1 MKIDDVISTLKTNR
15 SGLSISQAKTRLEKN
30 GRNEFSKQKSTP
42 LALRFVKQIL
52 DPMIIILLVAAAVS
66 AVVSVANKESFAD
79 VFIILA
85 VVIINAILGVY
96 QETKAEKSIE
106 ALQEMTA
113 PTTNVI
119 RDGKKCC
126 ISSSDIVVGDIVI
139 LETGD
144 AVPAD
149 GRIIDSKLLQIEES
163 ALTGESLPI
172 NKLIDVLELKKSEDK
187 IDLADRKNMA
197 YMGSTVVYGR
207 GAMVVTATGMQ
218 TEMGKIA
225 GELQNVRETKT
236 PLQLKM
242 VQLSKIL
249 TWVVVIICLVVF
261 GLQLFSA
268 GALNTEVIISSFMIA
283 ISLAVA
289 AIPEGLPAVVTVALS
304 IGVSKMSQRNAII
317 RKLTA
322 VETLGCAQI
331 ICSDKTGTLTQ
342 NKMTVTDFFG
352 DEKMLKQA
360 MGLCND
366 AIVDSGEPTEKA
378 LFE

>member
-15 SGLSISQAKTRLEKN
+15 SGLSISQAKSRLEKN
-30 GRNEFSKQKSTP
+30 GKNEFSKQKSTP

-106 ALQEMTA
+106 ALQQMTA
-113 PTTNVI
+113 PKTNVL

-163 ALTGESLPI
+163 ALTGESAPI
-172 NKLIDVLELKKSEDK
+172 NKLINVLELKNSEDK

-207 GAMVVTATGMQ
+207 GAMIVTATGMQ

-236 PLQLKM
+236 PLQIKM

-249 TWVVVIICLVVF
+249 T
-261 GLQLFSA
+261 
-268 GALNTEVIISSFMIA
+268 
-283 ISLAVA
+283 
-289 AIPEGLPAVVTVALS
+289 
-304 IGVSKMSQRNAII
+304 
-317 RKLTA
+317 
-322 VETLGCAQI
+322 
-331 ICSDKTGTLTQ
+331 
-342 NKMTVTDFFG
+342 
-352 DEKMLKQA
+352 
-360 MGLCND
+360 
-366 AIVDSGEPTEKA
+366 
-378 LFE
+378 